1 METEPFNPSA
11 WTILDSFCIPDLLMN
26 WTLLLAPLLN
36 HEKALPWTEE
46 PFTQSF
52 HTQGDKLEWRT
63 IITTSSACQDRSLYL
78 HSLHY
83 MLTGHQLPLCTLQRI
98 RQKLQHLDKTGSLGF
113 FLLFNLILNAWFY
126 FFTRSRTSESANII
140 CAKNASG
147 WCWRLGW
154 DEKALA

>member
-11 WTILDSFCIPDLLMN
+11 WTILDSFCIPDLLTN

-36 HEKALPWTEE
+36 HLKALPWTEE
-46 PFTQSF
+46 PFTRSF
-52 HTQGDKLEWRT
+52 HTQGDKIEWRT
-63 IITTSSACQDRSLYL
+63 ITTTSSACQDRSLFL

-83 MLTGHQLPLCTLQRI
+83 MLTSHQLPLCTLQRI
-98 RQKLQHLDKTGSLGF
+98 KAKAAAFGQDWQF
-113 FLLFNLILNAWFY
+113 FFTFNLILNAWFY
-126 FFTRSRTSESANII
+126 FYTRSRTSESANII
-140 CAKNASG
+140 CGENASG